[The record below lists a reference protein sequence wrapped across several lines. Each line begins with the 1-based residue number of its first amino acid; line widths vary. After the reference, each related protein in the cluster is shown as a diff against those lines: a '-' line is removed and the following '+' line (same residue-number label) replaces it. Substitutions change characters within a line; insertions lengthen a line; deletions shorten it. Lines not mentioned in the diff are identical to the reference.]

1 MWNIF
6 CRRQTGER
14 FKLKVGIISPG
25 YSSKNR
31 YSFAFVHARAKLY
44 IKNGV
49 DVKSFVI
56 SKEDSEYSFEDV
68 PVSKHPSLELINSIR
83 EFNPDVLAIHY
94 PFYNIISLVKNIHLP
109 KVVWIHGHEILWS
122 FRLRS
127 SKSKLDYIKKRLV
140 IIPRECYQFY
150 SIRKFLNQVE
160 YTVFVSK
167 WMHRIAEKHSMKKYK
182 NSIVIPNPV
191 DTELFNYET
200 PKTITRAISL
210 RSFDNSKYGL
220 DIAIRAF
227 ANLSKAKLCLFGKGR
242 FKNKFIRLTKKIN
255 SNTEIID
262 KSIEHNKIPDLYNN
276 YGFFVAPSRVES
288 QGLAMCEAMSCGLPV
303 IATNVGGIPEFVRD
317 GVDGFLVPPNDPKS
331 MRDAIVKLI
340 SNENKFLEMS
350 MNARENILNKC
361 SGELVVKKE
370 IKVLKKAIKKYY
382 ES

>member
-1 MWNIF
+1 M
-6 CRRQTGER
+6 GEG

-31 YSFAFVHARAKLY
+31 YSFAFIHARVKLY

-49 DVKSFVI
+49 DVKAFVI
-56 SKEDSEYSFEDV
+56 SKEDSEYSFENV
-68 PVSKHPSLELINSIR
+68 PVSKHPSIELVKSIE

-94 PFYNIISLVKNIHLP
+94 PLYNIISLVKDIQLP
-109 KVVWIHGHEILWS
+109 KIVWIHGHEILWS

-127 SKSKLDYIKKRLV
+127 SKSKLDYIKKRFV
-140 IIPRECYQFY
+140 VIPREIYKIY
-150 SIRKFLNQVE
+150 SIRKFLPQVE
-160 YTVFVSK
+160 YSVFVSK

-182 NSIVIPNPV
+182 NSIIIPNPV
-191 DTELFNYET
+191 DTELFNYEI

-220 DIAIRAF
+220 DIAIRAYS
-227 ANLSKAKLCLFGKGR
+227 NLSKTKLYLFGKGR
-242 FKNKFIRLTKKIN
+242 FKNKFIQLAKKIN
-255 SNTEIID
+255 SNTKIIE
-262 KSIEHNKIPDLYNN
+262 KSIEHSNIPDLYHR
-276 YGFFVAPSRVES
+276 YSFFIAPSRVEA
-288 QGLAMCEAMSCGLPV
+288 QGLAMCEAMACGLPV

-317 GVDGFLVPPNDPKS
+317 GIDGFLVPPNDPKS

-350 MNARENILNKC
+350 INAHENITNKC
-361 SGELVVKKE
+361 SGKLVVEKE
-370 IKVLKKAIKKYY
+370 IRVLKKAIKKYY